1 VTEGCLGE
9 KGSHSKQGD
18 PSAQVSMFT
27 TPIRDSWSYSG
38 PMSPQGLLR
47 PTWGGSLLH
56 EEQLWPEVKMAA
68 KIKGASQRNSLPRK
82 RHDEGGSFCQMDGQ
96 SWEVDEMLLTQ
107 QLL

>member
-1 VTEGCLGE
+1 
-9 KGSHSKQGD
+9 
-18 PSAQVSMFT
+18 
-27 TPIRDSWSYSG
+27 
-38 PMSPQGLLR
+38 
-47 PTWGGSLLH
+47 
-56 EEQLWPEVKMAA
+56 MAA